1 VGSNIFVQR
10 SAQETPGLNIA
21 FLLGLGEK
29 VFQKGE
35 VGIEIEV
42 EGKNLPGVSH
52 EPPPSPW
59 LYKPDHSLRGEEN
72 GEYVLK
78 KAITFKEVPQT
89 LSKLWD
95 AFETAK
101 TKFDDSNR
109 TSVHIHLNCQRWHI
123 NRLAAFS
130 ALHFILE
137 DVLTEWCG
145 AHRVGNLFCLRAR
158 DAGAIITYLKNF
170 IEADGNIPL
179 PDGLHYA
186 GFNVQALQKFG
197 SVEVRTLRGV
207 SDPNVIQDWV
217 AIYERL
223 YSLSGDFKDPTEI
236 CDWFSAE
243 GPTAFFSRAL
253 GPMASVVRNGVTMT
267 DEEISDSM
275 YAGIRR
281 AQDIAFCR
289 DWSLFKKLDIS
300 DNPFGLSKKK
310 LVEKA
315 MAANGYSEDVEPDY
329 PGEPVPEYDDIE
341 LTMASPA
348 SPQSL
353 ASFYFSNPN
362 TFLSGGS
369 ASPSGWS
376 E

>member
-1 VGSNIFVQR
+1 
-10 SAQETPGLNIA
+10 
-21 FLLGLGEK
+21 
-29 VFQKGE
+29 
-35 VGIEIEV
+35 
-42 EGKNLPGVSH
+42 
-52 EPPPSPW
+52 
-59 LYKPDHSLRGEEN
+59 
-72 GEYVLK
+72 
-78 KAITFKEVPQT
+78 
-89 LSKLWD
+89 
-95 AFETAK
+95 
-101 TKFDDSNR
+101 
-109 TSVHIHLNCQRWHI
+109 
-123 NRLAAFS
+123 
-130 ALHFILE
+130 
-137 DVLTEWCG
+137 
-145 AHRVGNLFCLRAR
+145 
-158 DAGAIITYLKNF
+158 
-170 IEADGNIPL
+170 
-179 PDGLHYA
+179 
-186 GFNVQALQKFG
+186 
-197 SVEVRTLRGV
+197 
-207 SDPNVIQDWV
+207 
-217 AIYERL
+217 
-223 YSLSGDFKDPTEI
+223 
-236 CDWFSAE
+236 
-243 GPTAFFSRAL
+243 
-253 GPMASVVRNGVTMT
+253 MASVVRNGVTMT